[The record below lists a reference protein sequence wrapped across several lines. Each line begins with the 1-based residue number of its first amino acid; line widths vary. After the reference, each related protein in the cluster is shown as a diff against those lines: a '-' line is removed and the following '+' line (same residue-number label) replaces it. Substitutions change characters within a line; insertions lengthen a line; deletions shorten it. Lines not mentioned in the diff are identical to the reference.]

1 MCHLLTPACPNEKSL
16 LKFNASE
23 NNNNAQ
29 NHRFEVYLDYRLLE
43 ATCYGL
49 DGPEI
54 ESRWGEFF
62 RTRPDRPSGPRSLL
76 YNRHRFCFQGL
87 KLPERGVDH
96 PPLSSTEV
104 KETVELYCISSGPS

>member
-1 MCHLLTPACPNEKSL
+1 MHKTI
-16 LKFNASE
+16 
-23 NNNNAQ
+23 
-29 NHRFEVYLDYRLLE
+29 RFEVYLDYRLLE

-76 YNRHRFCFQGL
+76 YNRHRFYFQGL

-104 KETVELYCISSGPS
+104 KETVELYCISSGPSWPVLGRTLRRARVMMLLLRNFV